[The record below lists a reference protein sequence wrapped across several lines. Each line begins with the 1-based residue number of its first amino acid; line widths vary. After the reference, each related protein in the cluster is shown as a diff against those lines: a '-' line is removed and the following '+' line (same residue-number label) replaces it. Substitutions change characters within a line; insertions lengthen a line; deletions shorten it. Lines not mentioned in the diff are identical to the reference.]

1 MTTTGIRLL
10 HENEWSSPDRAG
22 QTSGRHRRQPMEQTD
37 SGAKSPNETVEPSGK
52 TIHNARWRFEWRN
65 IRDGAGVFVR

>member
-1 MTTTGIRLL
+1 MTMTGIRPIASKRVV
-10 HENEWSSPDRAG
+10 EPAEPG

-65 IRDGAGVFVR
+65 LKNNRRFPL